1 MPRYAVRPD
10 DLGDAAALTATDGS
24 ALQDASRLAGAA
36 ADGTVAALGG
46 EAGTLAAAV
55 EDYAQVERAVAASL
69 TEAARIL
76 SGALAEAA
84 VGYARADSV
93 VGIGFGG
100 PSTGADP

>member
-1 MPRYAVRPD
+1 MHRYAVRPD

-36 ADGTVAALGG
+36 ADGTVAALGV

-55 EDYAQVERAVAASL
+55 EDYAQVERAVAATL

-93 VGIGFGG
+93 VGVGFGG